1 MKALKIFGIVVG
13 SILVIIVLGV
23 VLVGG
28 YFGFI
33 PGVSNLFGSNKPKD
47 LGVKYTQADYQSGHA
62 KTGSVI
68 TDLPSNASPEQS
80 IKYSGSHPVNITFT
94 QAEFNALINNH
105 PWKYYPFKDCQFR
118 INADGTAEF
127 SAVLLT
133 DRLSDYAKSTGTST
147 LSAKIIEDYLSKV
160 PGNPTVYTKG
170 KASIVNGQI
179 VNSDI
184 SEFQVGRISVPA
196 DQLQSN
202 KSSFVSTAQQQMKT
216 IPGFSVKNFSMAN
229 GQVKFEGTLPDSVA
243 RSKAP

>member
-13 SILVIIVLGV
+13 SILILIILAV

-33 PGVSNLFGSNKPKD
+33 PGVSNLFGMGSPRD
-47 LGVKYTQADYQSGHA
+47 LGVRYTQADYQTGHA

-68 TDLPSNASPEQS
+68 TDLPSDASPQQS

-105 PWKYYPFKDCQFR
+105 PWKYYPFKDCQLK
-118 INADGTAEF
+118 INADGTTEF

-133 DRLSDYAKSTGTST
+133 DRLSGYAKSTGSSS
-147 LSAKIIEDYLSKV
+147 LSMKIIDDYLSKV
-160 PGNPTVYTKG
+160 PGNPIIYAKG
-170 KASIVNGQI
+170 RASVVNGQI

-184 SEFQVGRISVPA
+184 SEFQVGRISISA
-196 DQLQSN
+196 DQLQKN
-202 KSSFVSTAQQQMKT
+202 KSSSTSTAQVQMKT
-216 IPGFSVKNFSMAN
+216 IPGFSVKNFSMVN
-229 GQVKFEGTLPDSVA
+229 GQIKFEGTLPDSVA